1 MFRCV
6 IALIRGVNGLCPCPV
21 CLVPGDK
28 LHDPSTK
35 WELRDMIETQK
46 LVKAAKE
53 GKHSQW
59 EPKLKENGLRK
70 IEVSLQILLFPKKL
84 I

>member
-1 MFRCV
+1 VFRCV

-21 CLVPGDK
+21 CLVPRDK
-28 LHDPSTK
+28 LHDPTSTK
-35 WELRDMIETQK
+35 WELRDMKGTQK

-59 EPKLKENGLRK
+59 EPKLKEKGLRK
-70 IEVSLQILLFPKKL
+70 IEVSL
-84 I
+84 